1 MEGMVESADDWMQ
14 FDTPE
19 GHILQTR
26 AQIKGQTEADV
37 RQFYQITLPEVGWI
51 YDKKNDVFSRDGD
64 VLTLS
69 FVTDQDDVLVLF
81 EIKTK

>member
-1 MEGMVESADDWMQ
+1 MDEMIEGVDDWVQ

-26 AQIKGQTEADV
+26 AQIKGQTESDI

-51 YDKKNDVFSRDGD
+51 YDEKNDVFSRDGD
-64 VLTLS
+64 ILTLS
-69 FVTDQDDVLVLF
+69 FTSDKDNIFVLF